1 MPDRENDKEIKILS
15 TIFILITVF
24 ERSHRYIGKEVI
36 KMKKYVIIIK
46 RGMI

>member
-1 MPDRENDKEIKILS
+1 MVSLDKEIKILS